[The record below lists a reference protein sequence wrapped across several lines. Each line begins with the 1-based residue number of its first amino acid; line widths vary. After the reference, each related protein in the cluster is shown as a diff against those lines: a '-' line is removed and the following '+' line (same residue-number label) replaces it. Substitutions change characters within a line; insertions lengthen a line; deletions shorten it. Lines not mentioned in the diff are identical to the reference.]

1 MFFVLFGCAGPGPED
16 LELHQDAG
24 LQSSAV
30 ETSLEVT
37 VDQLDIP
44 YEGSPEQALLDEAET
59 RGLNAIFEK
68 WLNSGFIF
76 QPKDCPGEEQSDFT
90 FIRREGQFSADFDEV
105 TGNYSF
111 AFRLLSDFQACR
123 HLSGK
128 IVRLEEEKSITAP
141 YQTVILRLQKR
152 LPGAQKPYFL
162 IAKEE
167 AIRGNTILRLIGSGQ
182 IQDCLG
188 RFALG
193 KILKVRREIKAGNHI
208 FLVPLSIEPIVAPE
222 EVPEQSPGPEQTAA
236 PDVDEVVV
244 QPKMEPEEKSMPLE
258 PK

>member
-1 MFFVLFGCAGPGPED
+1 MLCMLFGCAGSGPGD

-24 LQSSAV
+24 LQSSDV
-30 ETSLEVT
+30 ETALEVT

-59 RGLNAIFEK
+59 RGVDAIFEK

-76 QPKDCPGEEQSDFT
+76 QLRDCPGDDQNEHT

-105 TGNYSF
+105 TGNYSS

-123 HLSGK
+123 HLSGE
-128 IVRLEEEKSITAP
+128 ILRLDEEKTMTAP
-141 YQTVILRLQKR
+141 YQVVILRLQKMI
-152 LPGAQKPYFL
+152 PGAQKPYFL

-167 AIRGNTILRLIGSGQ
+167 KIQDTSILRLIGSGQ
-182 IQDCLG
+182 VQDCLG

-193 KILKVRREIKAGNHI
+193 KILKVRQEIKAGNRI
-208 FLVPLSIEPIVAPE
+208 FFVPLSIEPIIESEEAPE
-222 EVPEQSPGPEQTAA
+222 QFPEPEQTAA

-244 QPKMEPEEKSMPLE
+244 QPEIEPEEKAMPLE